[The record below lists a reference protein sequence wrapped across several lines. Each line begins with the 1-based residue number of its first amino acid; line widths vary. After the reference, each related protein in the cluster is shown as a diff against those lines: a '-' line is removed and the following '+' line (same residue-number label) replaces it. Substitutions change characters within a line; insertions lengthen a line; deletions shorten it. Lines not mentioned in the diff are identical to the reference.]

1 MTAIS
6 PVRNNYVAVAA
17 TSSSTFGT
25 VGAYLHSVVVNVQT
39 NTEAT
44 CIVSDNG
51 VTLVSIPATQA
62 AGVYVIPLE
71 VATKGA
77 ITALCSG
84 NSNCRV
90 VGLFSDY
97 V

>member
-25 VGAYLHSVVVNVQT
+25 VGAYLHSVIVNVQS

-51 VTLVSIPATQA
+51 VALVSIPATQA

-97 V
+97 T

>member
-25 VGAYLHSVVVNVQT
+25 VGAYLHSVVVNVQS

-51 VTLVSIPATQA
+51 VALVSIPATQA

-71 VATKGA
+71 VATKGQ
-77 ITALCSG
+77 ITATCSG

-90 VGLFSDY
+90 VGLFSNY

>member
-1 MTAIS
+1 MSTNS
-6 PVRNNYVAVAA
+6 PTRYNYVAVAA
-17 TSSSTFGT
+17 TASSTFGT
-25 VGAYLHSVVVNVQT
+25 VGAYLHSVVVNVAS

-51 VTLVSIPATQA
+51 TELVRIPATQA

-71 VATKGA
+71 VATKGQ
-77 ITALCSG
+77 ITATCSG

-90 VGLFSDY
+90 VGLFSNY

>member
-6 PVRNNYVAVAA
+6 PVRNNYVAVDAS
-17 TSSSTFGT
+17 SSSTFGT
-25 VGAYLHSVVVNVQT
+25 AGAYLHSVVVNVAS

-44 CIVSDNG
+44 CVVSDNG

>member
-17 TSSSTFGT
+17 TSTTTFGAA
-25 VGAYLHSVVVNVQT
+25 GAYIHSVVVNVAS

-44 CIVSDNG
+44 VVVSDNA
-51 VTLVSIPATQA
+51 TELVRIPATQA
-62 AGVYVIPLE
+62 AGAYVIPLE
-71 VATKGA
+71 VASKGA
-77 ITALCSG
+77 ITATCSG

-90 VGLFSDY
+90 VGLFSTY
-97 V
+97 T

>member
-25 VGAYLHSVVVNVQT
+25 VGAYLHSVIVNVQS

-51 VTLVSIPATQA
+51 VALVSIPATQA

>member
-1 MTAIS
+1 MSTNA
-6 PVRNNYVAVAA
+6 PTRHNYVAVAA
-17 TSSSTFGT
+17 TSTTTFGAA
-25 VGAYLHSVVVNVQT
+25 GAYIHSVVVNVAS

-44 CIVSDNG
+44 VVVSDNG
-51 VTLVSIPATQA
+51 TELVRIPATQA
-62 AGVYVIPLE
+62 AGVYVVPLE
-71 VATKGA
+71 VASKGA

-97 V
+97 T

>member
-1 MTAIS
+1 MSTNAPTRYS
-6 PVRNNYVAVAA
+6 YVAIAA
-17 TSSSTFGT
+17 TASSTFGT
-25 VGAYLHSVVVNVQT
+25 VGAYLHSVVVNVQS

-44 CIVSDNG
+44 CIVKDGNVS
-51 VTLVSIPATQA
+51 LISIPATQA

-71 VATKGA
+71 VGTTGA
-77 ITALCSG
+77 ITATCSG

>member
-25 VGAYLHSVVVNVQT
+25 AGAYLHSVVVNVAS

-44 CIVSDNG
+44 VIVSDG
-51 VTLVSIPATQA
+51 ATELVKIPATQA

-77 ITALCSG
+77 ITATCSQ

>member
-25 VGAYLHSVVVNVQT
+25 VGAYLHSVIVNVQS

-51 VTLVSIPATQA
+51 VALVSIPATQA

-77 ITALCSG
+77 ITATCSG
-84 NSNCRV
+84 NSNCRI

>member
-17 TSSSTFGT
+17 TSTTTFAAA
-25 VGAYLHSVVVNVQT
+25 GAYIHSVVVNVAS

-44 CIVSDNG
+44 VVVSDNG
-51 VTLVSIPATQA
+51 TELVRIPATQT

-71 VATKGA
+71 VASKGA
-77 ITALCSG
+77 ITATCSG

-90 VGLFSDY
+90 VGLFSTY
-97 V
+97 T

>member
-17 TSSSTFGT
+17 TSTTTFGAA
-25 VGAYLHSVVVNVQT
+25 GAYIHSVVVNVAS

-44 CIVSDNG
+44 VVVSDNA
-51 VTLVSIPATQA
+51 TELVRIPATQA
-62 AGVYVIPLE
+62 AGVYVIPLG
-71 VATKGA
+71 VASKGA
-77 ITALCSG
+77 ITATCSG

-90 VGLFSDY
+90 VGLFSTY
-97 V
+97 T

>member
-17 TSSSTFGT
+17 TSSSTFGAA
-25 VGAYLHSVVVNVQT
+25 GAYLHSVIVNVQS

-51 VTLVSIPATQA
+51 VALVSIPATQA

-71 VATKGA
+71 VGTKGA
-77 ITALCSG
+77 ITATCSG

>member
-1 MTAIS
+1 MSAIT
-6 PVRNNYVAVAA
+6 PLRNNYVAVAA
-17 TSSSTFGT
+17 TSSSTFAT
-25 VGAYLHSVVVNVQT
+25 AGAYLHSVIVNVQS

-51 VTLVSIPATQA
+51 VALVSVPATQA
-62 AGVYVIPLE
+62 AGVYVYPLE
-71 VATKGA
+71 VATKGR

-90 VGLFSDY
+90 VGLFSNY

>member
-25 VGAYLHSVVVNVQT
+25 VGAYLHSVIVNVQS

-51 VTLVSIPATQA
+51 VALVSIPATQA

-71 VATKGA
+71 VATTGA
-77 ITALCSG
+77 ITATCSG

-97 V
+97 T

>member
-1 MTAIS
+1 MSVNS
-6 PVRNNYVAVAA
+6 PIRHNYVAVAA
-17 TSSSTFGT
+17 TSTTAFGAA
-25 VGAYLHSVVVNVQT
+25 GAYLHSVIVNVQS

-44 CIVSDNG
+44 VIVRDNG
-51 VTLVSIPATQA
+51 VALVSIPATQA

-71 VATKGA
+71 VGTKGA
-77 ITALCSG
+77 ITATCSG

-90 VGLFSDY
+90 VGLFSNI

>member
-1 MTAIS
+1 MSTNA
-6 PVRNNYVAVAA
+6 PTRHNYVAVAA
-17 TSSSTFGT
+17 TSTTTFGAA
-25 VGAYLHSVVVNVQT
+25 GAYIHSVVVNVAS

-44 CIVSDNG
+44 VVVSDNG
-51 VTLVSIPATQA
+51 TELVRIPATQA
-62 AGVYVIPLE
+62 AGVYVVPLE
-71 VATKGA
+71 VASKGA

>member
-1 MTAIS
+1 MSVNS
-6 PVRNNYVAVAA
+6 PTRYNYVAVAA

-25 VGAYLHSVVVNVQT
+25 VGAYLHSVVVNVAS

-44 CIVSDNG
+44 VIVSDG
-51 VTLVSIPATQA
+51 ATELVKIPATQA

>member
-17 TSSSTFGT
+17 TSTTTFAAA
-25 VGAYLHSVVVNVQT
+25 GAYIHSVVVNVAS

-44 CIVSDNG
+44 VVVSDNG
-51 VTLVSIPATQA
+51 TELVRIAATQA

-71 VATKGA
+71 VASKGA
-77 ITALCSG
+77 ITATCSG

-90 VGLFSDY
+90 VGLFSTY

>member
-25 VGAYLHSVVVNVQT
+25 VGAYLHSVVVNVQS

-51 VTLVSIPATQA
+51 VALVSIPATQA

-71 VATKGA
+71 VGTKGA
-77 ITALCSG
+77 ITATCSG

>member
-17 TSSSTFGT
+17 TSTTTFGAA
-25 VGAYLHSVVVNVQT
+25 GAYIHSVVVNVAS

-44 CIVSDNG
+44 VVVSDSG
-51 VTLVSIPATQA
+51 TELVRIPATQA
-62 AGVYVIPLE
+62 AGAYVIPLE
-71 VATKGA
+71 VASKGA
-77 ITALCSG
+77 ITATCSA

-90 VGLFSDY
+90 VGLFSTY
-97 V
+97 T

>member
-6 PVRNNYVAVAA
+6 PTRNNYVAIAA

-71 VATKGA
+71 VASKGA
-77 ITALCSG
+77 ITATCSG

-90 VGLFSDY
+90 VGLFSTY
-97 V
+97 T

>member
-17 TSSSTFGT
+17 TSTTSFGAA
-25 VGAYLHSVVVNVQT
+25 GAYLHSVVVNVQS

-44 CIVSDNG
+44 VIVSDNG
-51 VTLVSIPATQA
+51 VALVSIPATQA

-71 VATKGA
+71 VGTKGA
-77 ITALCSG
+77 ITATCSG

-90 VGLFSDY
+90 VGLFSTY
-97 V
+97 T

>member
-1 MTAIS
+1 MTAFA
-6 PVRNNYVAVAA
+6 PVRKNYVAVAA

-25 VGAYLHSVVVNVQT
+25 AGAYLHSVVVNVQS

-44 CIVSDNG
+44 CIISDNG
-51 VTLVSIPATQA
+51 VSLVSIPATQA

-71 VATKGA
+71 VGTKGR
-77 ITALCSG
+77 ITATCSG

>member
-17 TSSSTFGT
+17 TSTTTFAAA
-25 VGAYLHSVVVNVQT
+25 GAYIHSVVVNVASA
-39 NTEAT
+39 TEAT
-44 CIVSDNG
+44 VVVSDNG
-51 VTLVSIPATQA
+51 IELVRIPATQA

-71 VATKGA
+71 VASKGA
-77 ITALCSG
+77 ITATCSG

-90 VGLFSDY
+90 VGLFSTY

>member
-25 VGAYLHSVVVNVQT
+25 VGAYLHSVIVNVQS

-51 VTLVSIPATQA
+51 VALVSIPATQA

-71 VATKGA
+71 VASKGV
-77 ITALCSG
+77 ITATCSG

-90 VGLFSDY
+90 VGLFSTY

>member
-1 MTAIS
+1 MSTNA
-6 PVRNNYVAVAA
+6 PTRYNYVAVAA
-17 TSSSTFGT
+17 TASSTFGT
-25 VGAYLHSVVVNVQT
+25 AGAYLHSVVVNVQS

-44 CIVSDNG
+44 CIVKDGS
-51 VTLVSIPATQA
+51 VSLISIPATQA

-71 VATKGA
+71 VATTGA
-77 ITALCSG
+77 ITATCSG

-90 VGLFSDY
+90 VGLFSNY

>member
-6 PVRNNYVAVAA
+6 PTRNNYVAIAA

-25 VGAYLHSVVVNVQT
+25 VGAYLHSLVVNVQT

>member
-6 PVRNNYVAVAA
+6 PTRNNYVAIAA

-44 CIVSDNG
+44 CIVS
-51 VTLVSIPATQA
+51 ATQA

-71 VATKGA
+71 VGTKGR
-77 ITALCSG
+77 ITATCSG

>member
-17 TSSSTFGT
+17 TSTTTFAAA
-25 VGAYLHSVVVNVQT
+25 GAYIHSVVVNVSSA
-39 NTEAT
+39 TEAT
-44 CIVSDNG
+44 VVVSDNG
-51 VTLVSIPATQA
+51 TELVRIPATQA

-71 VATKGA
+71 VASKGA
-77 ITALCSG
+77 ITATCSG

-90 VGLFSDY
+90 VGLFSTY